1 MTIAARAL
9 PGRTVLAYQEIF
21 DNNITLGAEYLYNEF
36 DNIGGNKLSGNTIE
50 ARIGYRF

>member
-1 MTIAARAL
+1 MFFA
-9 PGRTVLAYQEIF
+9 VF
-21 DNNITLGAEYLYNEF
+21 DRCFKAGFI